1 MAYDT
6 NLARRIIE
14 TLQGVSG
21 VDEKKMFGGVAYL
34 IHGNMAVGVHGD
46 DLMVRVGPE
55 NHAEA
60 MKRPHTRVF
69 DMTGKPMSGW
79 VVVAAAGLTD
89 QKVFADWIAQGLAY
103 ALTLPPK

>member
-1 MAYDT
+1 MAYDV
-6 NLARRIIE
+6 NLARRIIDL
-14 TLQGVSG
+14 LQRFPS

-34 IHGNMAVGVHGD
+34 IHGNMAVGVHGN
-46 DLMVRVGPE
+46 DLMVRVGPH

-79 VVVAAAGLTD
+79 VVVSAAGLTD
-89 QKVFADWIAQGLAY
+89 PQVLADWIAQGVAY
-103 ALTLPPK
+103 AQTLPPK